1 MKHLIALLITC
12 LWLGFMDQ
20 AMAVGFNISIG
31 DKPKTEK
38 LSPEEL
44 AKHVETLKALKDSAP
59 AQAFEKLNAEQTEKV
74 LLTAIR
80 EGHKKDVPST
90 IIDIIVPIFA
100 FIFLASTFG
109 IPLYLKNRRFKEFQT
124 TLQMFIE
131 KGQPIPAGLIENGM
145 DGNRQRHDG
154 RRGVLLA
161 AFGVGLI
168 VTLILAKSSAWGIGF
183 IPLCLGGGSLYL
195 ARTAK

>member
-1 MKHLIALLITC
+1 MKKFIALIVTG
-12 LWLGFMDQ
+12 LWLSGLNQ

-31 DKPKTEK
+31 DKPKNEK
-38 LSPEEL
+38 LSPAEL
-44 AKHVETLKALKDSAP
+44 NKHVETLKALKDSAP
-59 AQAFEKLNAEQTEKV
+59 AQAFDKLTPEQTEKV

-80 EGHKKDVPST
+80 EGHEKIPNPLVDVL
-90 IIDIIVPIFA
+90 VPIAA

-145 DGNRQRHDG
+145 DGNRGHQDW
-154 RRGVLLA
+154 RRGILLV
-161 AFGVGLI
+161 AFGLGLLI
-168 VTLILAKSSAWGIGF
+168 CLILAKSSAWGIGF
-183 IPLCLGGGSLYL
+183 IPLCLGGASIYL
-195 ARTAK
+195 AKNVK